1 MRVAL
6 YARVSTDDKGQD
18 PEVQLEALRNLASI
32 RGYEIVQEY
41 VDYASGRDGNRPRF
55 KEMMES
61 ASRHEFDAIMALRV
75 DRVMRS
81 VVNLREIISKL
92 QTYRVKLLLTDLEFD
107 PDNPTSN
114 LILNVVSSIAEWERE
129 IIAQRTKEGMAH
141 TRVKGSKIG
150 RPKVKIPLTTVALM
164 RMNGMSWSSIS
175 DAIDIPKSTLLSN
188 KEQIQNRILELSCE
202 NSTDAGE

>member
-141 TRVKGSKIG
+141 ARSKGKKIG
-150 RPKVKIPLTTVALM
+150 RPKVDLPLTKIALM
-164 RMNGMSWSSIS
+164 RMEKMSWSSIS
-175 DAIDIPKSTLLSN
+175 DAVDIPKSTLLSN